1 MRSSHFEFD
10 TYLHISLPAET
21 YVHAPELEE
30 TQLVHIIWLLIFVA
44 MLRLISQRT
53 FQCANFATHC
63 RTNAG
68 LSIQRCGF
76 AAHLA
81 IHAELPNSEFD
92 SHAYAAALQH
102 RIQNGDFTSG
112 MGLHCEIVKKG
123 GCLDLFAFNI
133 LLNVYVKAGLLTD
146 AVKLFDEMSQRNVIS
161 FVTLIQGFSQS
172 QRFVDAVELFSRLH
186 REGHELNPF
195 VFTTVLKLLVRMGWT
210 ELVWT
215 VHACIYKLGHGSNA
229 FVGTALIDAY
239 SDCGDVDITRDVFD
253 GIICKDMVAWSGMVG
268 CYAENGGFE
277 EAIELFC
284 QMRMI
289 GFRPN
294 NYTFSGALKACLGL
308 EALDEGKSL
317 HGCVIKSCYEEDL
330 YVGISLLDLYT
341 KCGDADDARRVFQ
354 KMPKNDVVPW
364 TLMVSRYAQ
373 SDRCEEALDMFCQ
386 MRQAFVAPNQ
396 FTYASVLQACAT
408 MESLVL
414 GMQIHCHVVKVGLD
428 SDVFV
433 SNALMDVYAKCGKI
447 ENSMD
452 LFVESANRSDVS
464 WNTMIVGYVQLG
476 DGEKALTLFSDMLRW
491 QVQATEVTYSSALRA
506 SASLAALEPGLQIH
520 SATVKTIYDKDTVV
534 GNSLIDMYAKC
545 GRIKDA
551 RLVFDKLKQRDEV
564 SWNAMISGYS
574 MHGLGKEALK
584 LFEMMQETN
593 CKPNKLTFV
602 GVLSACS
609 NAGLLDQG
617 HAYFNSM
624 VEDYDIEPCIEHY
637 SCMVWL
643 LGRSGQLGKA
653 VKLIEE
659 IPFEPSA
666 MVWRALLGACV
677 IHNDV
682 ELGRISAQHVLEMD
696 PQDEATHVL
705 LSNLYA
711 NARRWDSVALVRKN
725 MKKKGVKKEPGLSWI
740 ENQGTVHYFTVGD
753 TSHPDTRLINGMLE
767 WLKIRTLKAGHVPN
781 CNVIML
787 DVEDDE
793 KERLLW
799 VHSERLALAF
809 ALVRAP
815 SGSLIRII
823 KNLRICVDC
832 HATIKLVSKV
842 VQRDIIVRDINRFHH
857 FQDGICSCDDY
868 W

>member
-1 MRSSHFEFD
+1 
-10 TYLHISLPAET
+10 
-21 YVHAPELEE
+21 
-30 TQLVHIIWLLIFVA
+30 
-44 MLRLISQRT
+44 MLRLISQKT

-63 RTNAG
+63 KPN
-68 LSIQRCGF
+68 SCSSFQRCGYT
-76 AAHLA
+76 AQLTQHLTF
-81 IHAELPNSEFD
+81 HPELPNPEFD
-92 SHAYAAALQH
+92 SYAYATTLQH
-102 RIQNGDFTSG
+102 HIQNGDFTSG
-112 MGLHCEIVKKG
+112 TALHCDIVKKG
-123 GCLDLFAFNI
+123 GCLDLFAYNI
-133 LLNVYVKAGLLTD
+133 LANVYVKAGLVND
-146 AVKLFDEMSQRNVIS
+146 AVKVFDEMPRRNVIS
-161 FVTLIQGFSQS
+161 FVTLIQGFSES
-172 QRFVDAVELFSRLH
+172 QRFVEAVELFGRLH
-186 REGHELNPF
+186 REGQELNPF
-195 VFTTVLKLLVRMGWT
+195 VFTTVLKLLVRMGLA

-215 VHACIYKLGHGSNA
+215 VHACIYKLGHGTNA

-239 SDCGDVDITRDVFD
+239 SVCGDVDITRDVFD
-253 GIICKDMVAWSGMVG
+253 GIVCKDMVAWSGMVG

-277 EAIELFC
+277 EAVELFC
-284 QMRMI
+284 QMRVI

-294 NYTFSGALKACLGL
+294 NYTFSGVLKACLRL
-308 EALDEGKSL
+308 KALDHGKCV
-317 HGCVIKSCYEEDL
+317 HGCVIKSCFEKDL

-341 KCGDADDARRVFQ
+341 TCGDVDDARRVFQ
-354 KMPKNDVVPW
+354 EMPKNEVIPW

-373 SDRCEEALDMFCQ
+373 SDCCEEALDMFCR

-414 GMQIHCHVVKVGLD
+414 GKQIHCQVVKVGLD
-428 SDVFV
+428 SDIYVL
-433 SNALMDVYAKCGKI
+433 NALMDFYAKCGQI

-452 LFVESANRSDVS
+452 LFVESSNRNDVS
-464 WNTMIVGYVQLG
+464 WNTMIVGYVRLG
-476 DGEKALTLFSDMLRW
+476 DGEKALTLFSDMLRC
-491 QVQATEVTYSSALRA
+491 QVQVTDVTYSSALRA
-506 SASLAALEPGLQIH
+506 SASIAALEPGLQIH
-520 SATVKTIYDKDTVV
+520 SVTIKTIYDEDTVV

-545 GRIKDA
+545 GSIKDA

-574 MHGLGKEALK
+574 LHGLGKEALK

-609 NAGLLDQG
+609 HAGLLDQG
-617 HAYFNSM
+617 NAYFNSM
-624 VEDYDIEPCIEHY
+624 VEDYYIEPCMEHY
-637 SCMVWL
+637 TCMVWL
-643 LGRSGQLGKA
+643 LGKSGQLGKA
-653 VKLIEE
+653 VKLIGK

-682 ELGRISAQHVLEMD
+682 ELGRICAQHVLEMD

-711 NARRWDSVALVRKN
+711 TAKRWDNVAFVRKN
-725 MKKKGVKKEPGLSWI
+725 MKRKGVKKEPGLSWI

-753 TSHPDTRLINGMLE
+753 TSHPDLRLINGMLE
-767 WLKIRTLKAGHVPN
+767 WLKMRTLKAGHVPN
-781 CNVIML
+781 CNVVML

-799 VHSERLALAF
+799 VHSERLALAL
-809 ALVRAP
+809 ALVRTP
-815 SGSLIRII
+815 SGSPIRII

-832 HATIKLVSKV
+832 HATMKLISKV
-842 VQRDIIVRDINRFHH
+842 VQREIIVRDMNRFHH
-857 FQDGICSCDDY
+857 FKGGICSCDDY